1 MSALVRIPDSSRT
14 LRHFRK
20 VSLPDSCNAANST
33 NVRCIHVPVEELATA
48 PITDCPARLRG
59 SMELTN
65 VRFDLAY
72 LFERRQVAG
81 AVPNVF
87 LKAREKAASEL

>member
-1 MSALVRIPDSSRT
+1 MRY
-14 LRHFRK
+14 FRK
-20 VSLPDSCNAANST
+20 VSLPDSCNAANSS

-48 PITDCPARLRG
+48 PITDYSLSSDYAARWSLRMYG
-59 SMELTN
+59 
-65 VRFDLAY
+65 FDLAY

>member
-1 MSALVRIPDSSRT
+1 MAMPDQLEPACRSPRNDRHPR
-14 LRHFRK
+14 LR
-20 VSLPDSCNAANST
+20 VSDVMESQCSLCWWSQ
-33 NVRCIHVPVEELATA
+33 PVDAT
-48 PITDCPARLRG
+48 LRG
-59 SMELTN
+59 SMQLTN
-65 VRFDLAY
+65 VRIRLAY

>member
-1 MSALVRIPDSSRT
+1 MY
-14 LRHFRK
+14 
-20 VSLPDSCNAANST
+20 
-33 NVRCIHVPVEELATA
+33 
-48 PITDCPARLRG
+48 G
-59 SMELTN
+59 
-65 VRFDLAY
+65 FDLAY

>member
-1 MSALVRIPDSSRT
+1 MARNILALPQ
-14 LRHFRK
+14 LRNLRRAKSKLREHL
-20 VSLPDSCNAANST
+20 VGL
-33 NVRCIHVPVEELATA
+33 LAEFGR
-48 PITDCPARLRG
+48 PRRHQ
-59 SMELTN
+59 
-65 VRFDLAY
+65 RFCATY